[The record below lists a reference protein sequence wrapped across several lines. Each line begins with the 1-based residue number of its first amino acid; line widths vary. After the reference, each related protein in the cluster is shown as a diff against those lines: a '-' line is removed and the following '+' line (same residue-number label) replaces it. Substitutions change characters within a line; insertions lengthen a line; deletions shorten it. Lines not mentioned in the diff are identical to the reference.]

1 MSDTSMQIQHL
12 ASPGNALAGPF
23 IFCYDNSALMAKCQ
37 TAGIQLALHGQLK

>member
-12 ASPGNALAGPF
+12 ASPGNALAGLF